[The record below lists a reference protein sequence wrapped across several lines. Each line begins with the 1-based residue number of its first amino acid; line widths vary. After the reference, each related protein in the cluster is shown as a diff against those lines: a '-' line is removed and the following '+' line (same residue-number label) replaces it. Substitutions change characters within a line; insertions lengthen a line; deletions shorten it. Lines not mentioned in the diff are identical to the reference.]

1 MKQRLPLVLSAT
13 ALMIALF
20 GSTPLGGAAG
30 RLLASVVPL
39 ANYAKNAGA
48 VDGINAARA
57 PKPGYLVP
65 LGADGKFPASVGR
78 VGPQGPAGPQGP
90 PGPQGPAG
98 ASAGGPPFVWVCT
111 PANYDLANNGNNN
124 EIDIFNGS
132 ASTANVAAHFLA
144 KDGTNLAGSVVPG
157 SNPVAT
163 YPGQTVGN
171 TVTLASQNTLI
182 IPYLTGQGVRA
193 TLNTLLATV
202 VVVSDQPIVVGYNI
216 PFGAL
221 QATPCSLLPK

>member
-78 VGPQGPAGPQGP
+78 VGPQGGDLGGGTTAMAGTGWRR
-90 PGPQGPAG
+90 A
-98 ASAGGPPFVWVCT
+98 T
-111 PANYDLANNGNNN
+111 R
-124 EIDIFNGS
+124 S
-132 ASTANVAAHFLA
+132 ASIQCWLSSRLA
-144 KDGTNLAGSVVPG
+144 PHKMSFSPSSSTISKYSSPSA
-157 SNPVAT
+157 
-163 YPGQTVGN
+163 
-171 TVTLASQNTLI
+171 
-182 IPYLTGQGVRA
+182 R
-193 TLNTLLATV
+193 
-202 VVVSDQPIVVGYNI
+202 
-216 PFGAL
+216 
-221 QATPCSLLPK
+221 